1 MRSVVFRTDAS
12 LQIGTGHVMRCL
24 TLADALKAHGA
35 HCHFIT
41 RAHPGHLL
49 DAIRQRGHG
58 VSVLPVAA
66 SSGNPCSSDLDAM
79 GPHHAAWLGAAWQAD
94 VEQTCAALAACVP
107 DWLVVDHYALDA
119 RWERLLR
126 PHCRRLMVIDDLADR
141 LHDCDLLLD
150 QTWGRDPADYAPW
163 VPAGCS
169 LLCGSNYALLRPEF
183 AALRLSSL
191 QRREHDPELKHL
203 LVTMGGVDYG
213 NATGQVLEALQ
224 SSCLPRDCR
233 ISVVMGATAPWL
245 EQVRQQA
252 RTMPWPVD
260 VKVNV
265 PDMAQIMVNSDLA
278 IGAAGATSWERCCLG
293 LPALMVVLAENQ
305 KNLAHALECAGAAR
319 VIDTLEEIPARVPD
333 LLDQLVALPGLRFE
347 MGLAAS
353 RMVDGLGAETVA
365 GLMYMPG
372 ALPDGD

>member
-35 HCHFIT
+35 HCHFIA

-66 SSGNPCSSDLDAM
+66 SSGNSWSSDLDAI

-191 QRREHDPELKHL
+191 QRRQKQPTLRRFL
-203 LVTMGGVDYG
+203 ITMGGVDQS
-213 NATGQVLEALQ
+213 NATEQVLQALKV
-224 SSCLPRDCR
+224 CYLPQESK
-233 ISVVMGATAPWL
+233 ITVVMGPMSPWL
-245 EQVRQQA
+245 KDVRELAKQ
-252 RTMPWPVD
+252 MPWPTEVA
-260 VKVNV
+260 VNV
-265 PDMAQIMVNSDLA
+265 NDMAQRMVNSDLA
-278 IGAAGATSWERCCLG
+278 IGAAGSTSWERCCLG
-293 LPALMVVLAENQ
+293 LPTLIVVLADNQ
-305 KNLAHALECAGAAR
+305 KQAAIRLVCAGAAHL
-319 VIDTLEEIPARVPD
+319 VTLDSNLQQQIEDALQ
-333 LLDQLVALPGLRFE
+333 LLLAQHGKLSQMSLQSSKIADGEGVNRLVSI
-347 MGLAAS
+347 MYAAIK
-353 RMVDGLGAETVA
+353 
-365 GLMYMPG
+365 
-372 ALPDGD
+372 